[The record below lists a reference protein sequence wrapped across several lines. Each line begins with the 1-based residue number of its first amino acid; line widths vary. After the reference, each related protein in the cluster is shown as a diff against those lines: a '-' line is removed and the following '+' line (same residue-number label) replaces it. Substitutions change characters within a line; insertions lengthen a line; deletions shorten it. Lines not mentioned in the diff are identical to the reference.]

1 VPLHICLISLWRR
14 CSGYSESKT
23 AASSACLRV
32 RPANLPCRCRA
43 WRGFAV
49 CVCLYSEMCHLFC
62 WPSSRLLQALTQQ
75 KLEETCV
82 IKGSVVALPWC
93 SHCYHAILFEPPELT
108 HISRSRQF
116 KYFAKDFGDTESER
130 LITLARLMGSKGDAL
145 LKVKL
150 PFDMCAIRH
159 SLPPLNLAA
168 VV

>member
-1 VPLHICLISLWRR
+1 
-14 CSGYSESKT
+14 
-23 AASSACLRV
+23 
-32 RPANLPCRCRA
+32 
-43 WRGFAV
+43 
-49 CVCLYSEMCHLFC
+49 MCHIFC

-82 IKGSVVALPWC
+82 IKGSVVAFPWC
-93 SHCYHAILFEPPELT
+93 GHCYDAILFEPPALT
-108 HISRSRQF
+108 YISRSRQF

-150 PFDMCAIRH
+150 PLDTCAIHR
-159 SLPPLNLAA
+159 SLSPLNLTA